1 MVHVVILSLAR
12 LTEDTDGD
20 CAIPFRLSDESGSI
34 VDQGLLSSKRT
45 KRITLTQASRGAIPC
60 SSALTYLSLELI
72 RRDGSRFSYRIPLI
86 GQFVT
91 HTVRL
96 PPDDLPCWLQW
107 AAGEIDLSE
116 RARARFIDTRAHDVW
131 GRLWT
136 RRLTAWRP
144 GSLNIEREKR
154 NAYAAQ
160 FELTVSEPAVLEIG
174 GPELRS
180 MFIALPEG
188 RSKVLLTVNSECT
201 ATEEPLRIV
210 VTRCSSPSTNVLLT
224 LLSINQNIYSA
235 DVARELSNNFDW
247 AAIGQDTL
255 SGCALGYAALR
266 LSALDLFSQVDAE
279 CLFEMAR
286 GSSDAAILLATRAIA
301 EGTTDLPKVIRLL
314 DVGLGRGLPVLAQ
327 SLIAANVALDR
338 LRRSAGSV
346 NDKKLQTLTEKG
358 RMYAQARADLGPFM
372 SFYGRAPDAPLR
384 SRDAA
389 RKGQRRWTGVTAA
402 AADVI
407 ATLRPMPRATLVRS
421 EEAAIAPYCTEVD
434 TL

>member
-279 CLFEMAR
+279 CLFRNGAR
-286 GSSDAAILLATRAIA
+286 FL
-301 EGTTDLPKVIRLL
+301 
-314 DVGLGRGLPVLAQ
+314 
-327 SLIAANVALDR
+327 
-338 LRRSAGSV
+338 
-346 NDKKLQTLTEKG
+346 
-358 RMYAQARADLGPFM
+358 
-372 SFYGRAPDAPLR
+372 
-384 SRDAA
+384 
-389 RKGQRRWTGVTAA
+389 
-402 AADVI
+402 
-407 ATLRPMPRATLVRS
+407 
-421 EEAAIAPYCTEVD
+421 
-434 TL
+434 